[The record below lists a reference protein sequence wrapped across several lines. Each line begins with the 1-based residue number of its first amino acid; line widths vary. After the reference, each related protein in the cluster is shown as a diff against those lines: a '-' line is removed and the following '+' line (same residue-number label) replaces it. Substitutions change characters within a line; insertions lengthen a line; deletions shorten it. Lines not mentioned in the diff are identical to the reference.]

1 MSPMRHAWHIDD
13 SWMQSAILEAER
25 ARGSTG
31 DNPASGWKRWL
42 WCTPSTGRG

>member
-31 DNPASGWKRWL
+31 WL